1 MDKHELAT
9 IRAEQAQA
17 LISNPMFTQAFDD
30 TRQALLETWATLD
43 DVNSQQ
49 AQDIHRR
56 IKCLASVRKCLEV
69 HITTGK
75 LAQKEIEGRQK
86 LMDLNPFKRR
96 A

>member
-1 MDKHELAT
+1 MDKFELAT

-17 LISNPMFTQAFDD
+17 LITNPMFEQAFAD

-43 DVNSQQ
+43 NVNSDQ
-49 AQDIHRR
+49 ARDIHRR
-56 IKCLASVRKCLEV
+56 IKCLASVRKCLEE

-75 LAQKEIEGRQK
+75 LAQKELEGRRK
-86 LMDLNPFKRR
+86 LMDMNPFKRR